1 MNARDD
7 LNRRDNLDAASDH
20 LDRAGDQTSDAARH
34 MKQAGHEVKEALEAG
49 AAGTLGRTR
58 EAAREVGRTAESVA
72 ESAAD
77 TARAVAHK
85 AGHVAERVSHAESN
99 RDLERRAD
107 STTEKVLDKA
117 GQALSGAA
125 PTVGRGAEAVVG
137 AAGSALHFAGG
148 ALGTVVGKIAGRVGG
163 WWNTASEAIAELPEE
178 EHQACLLHFEA
189 YTPRPADMT
198 FETALPGYGL
208 GYVAARNPD
217 YRGRRF
223 EDIEPDLRH
232 GFNTDLDT
240 EYPAMRD
247 FARFGYE
254 RGTTGL

>member
-49 AAGTLGRTR
+49 AAGTLERTR
-58 EAAREVGRTAESVA
+58 EAAHEVGR
-72 ESAAD
+72 AAD
-77 TARAVAHK
+77 TARDVGQK
-85 AGHVAERVSHAESN
+85 AGHVAGRVATAPPD
-99 RDLERRAD
+99 RDLENRAD
-107 STTEKVLDKA
+107 AKTENLLQRA
-117 GQALSGAA
+117 GDALKGAA
-125 PTVGRGAEAVVG
+125 PTIGRGAEAVVG
-137 AAGSALHFAGG
+137 AAGASLSAISGP
-148 ALGTVVGKIAGRVGG
+148 LGTVVGKIAGRVGG